1 MTVTSSLNSIDHH
14 HLKSTCSSGAII
26 QLSQFTMKR
35 RKKSTQLPS
44 IGASPLNLL
53 LVLHLLISLIHISYC
68 SITFNGIPAA
78 FGDLDLNKR
87 TDIVVIGDDG
97 TRIDLYLQHQ
107 RQVQPALELGFSC
120 KTDKPIVQVYLA
132 DIDGDGNPNLLP
144 LILVDNNRYQLKSLK
159 VKSLEQNPP
168 FATKLQ
174 PNAIYSLALNSENTG
189 SNISNNSMA
198 ESLPLKREPPNCEL
212 TDLGMEMR
220 SQPLLFDLEGDLRTD
235 FMGLDNES
243 VVSVW
248 TPPKPGSG
256 SEVFEKMPQKHW
268 SFIKK
273 EFFSEIHS
281 NSFIDVNHDNAA
293 DIVLSSGVNVAY
305 LFSDPDPSK
314 SFRKISKEFSLDDKY
329 HEYGQSSLA
338 DINADG
344 TIDHIIPRC
353 HRSTKKCEII
363 ILIDHSHNE
372 VIFKFDNYTG
382 GGDKSKYFDYRLEV
396 HEFATNYKFPIT
408 LRASDLD
415 GDGYTDFVAVAKNY
429 LDSKNKVIYLRN
441 IPDPDTS
448 KQDGSPGATRFM
460 TRTFDIQEI
469 HFDNANQNIHLVTL
483 FDINE
488 DGKVDMLIGASESDS
503 KPHDMNVTAKMN
515 SQMVDACFMKV
526 LVTNGFCSDEA
537 GSNGQSARG
546 PFICFELSQN
556 DGKKMQGCAG
566 QLAQSSH
573 FALQQPYVI
582 FGLGQTPHF
591 VETLNVSIPGFGP
604 DRRVRTRVLEQIVPD
619 AQVIIIPK
627 QKDNPNSWDYKMF
640 LSPMSDLVFSTLIA
654 LAGLCLLILFIIFIL
669 HRQETKEDAA
679 EHEEYKRHWPESR

>member
-1 MTVTSSLNSIDHH
+1 
-14 HLKSTCSSGAII
+14 
-26 QLSQFTMKR
+26 MKR
-35 RKKSTQLPS
+35 KKKSTFSMATPHSSTKQ
-44 IGASPLNLL
+44 SPIYPL
-53 LVLHLLISLIHISYC
+53 LVLHLLISFIQISYC
-68 SITFNGIPAA
+68 SISFNGIPAA

-87 TDIVVIGDDG
+87 TDIVVIGEDG
-97 TRIDLYLQHQ
+97 TRIDIYLQHQ

-120 KTDKPIVQVYLA
+120 KTDKPVVQVYLA
-132 DIDGDGNPNLLP
+132 DIDSDGNPNLLP
-144 LILVDNNRYQLKSLK
+144 LILIDQTGSDRRYQLKSLK

-174 PNAIYSLALNSENTG
+174 PNTIYSLALNSDNTG
-189 SNISNNSMA
+189 GNGANISNNSLA
-198 ESLPLKREPPNCEL
+198 ESLPLKRGPPNCEL
-212 TDLGMEMR
+212 TDLGVEMN

-235 FMGLDNES
+235 FMSLDKDNY
-243 VVSVW
+243 VSVW
-248 TPPKPGSG
+248 TPPIAGSG
-256 SEVFEKMPQKHW
+256 SEVFEKKPIGDW
-268 SFIKK
+268 NFIKR
-273 EFFSEIHS
+273 EFFSGIHS
-281 NSFIDVNHDNAA
+281 NAFIDVNHDAAA
-293 DIVLSSGVNVAY
+293 DIVLSAGANIAY
-305 LFSDPDPSK
+305 LYSDPDPSK
-314 SFRKISKEFSLDDKY
+314 SFRRISKEFDHLDDRTF
-329 HEYGQSSLA
+329 EYGQSSLV
-338 DINADG
+338 DIDADG
-344 TIDHIIPRC
+344 KIDHIIPRC
-353 HRSTKKCEII
+353 HRSTRKCEII
-363 ILIDHSHNE
+363 ILIDKSHKE
-372 VIFKFDNYTG
+372 VIFKFENYTA
-382 GGDKSKYFDYRLEV
+382 GGDKSKYYDFRLEL

-408 LRASDLD
+408 LRSSDLD
-415 GDGYTDFVAVAKNY
+415 GDGYTDFVAVAKDY
-429 LDSKNKVIYLRN
+429 RETKNKVIYLRN
-441 IPDPDTS
+441 IPDPNKS
-448 KQDGSPGATRFM
+448 KQEGSPGDSRFM
-460 TRTFDIQEI
+460 TRTFEIQEI
-469 HFDNANQNIHLVTL
+469 QFDQPNHDIHLVTL

-488 DGKVDMLIGASESDS
+488 DGKVDMLIGASESDKRPS
-503 KPHDMNVTAKMN
+503 DLNVTAKMN

-566 QLAQSSH
+566 QLSQSSH

-604 DRRVRTRVLEQIVPD
+604 DKRVRTRLLEQIVPD

-654 LAGLCLLILFIIFIL
+654 LACLCLLILFIIFIL